1 MLFLV
6 CRDVYSFMSEQK
18 DQEVAA
24 MAELF
29 LHEQVNRNT
38 VKTDITLN
46 VFYFIFN
53 FFLQFFSLEI

>member
-1 MLFLV
+1 
-6 CRDVYSFMSEQK
+6 MSEQK

-53 FFLQFFSLEI
+53 FFLQFFFVRNLTRFAHFCVQV